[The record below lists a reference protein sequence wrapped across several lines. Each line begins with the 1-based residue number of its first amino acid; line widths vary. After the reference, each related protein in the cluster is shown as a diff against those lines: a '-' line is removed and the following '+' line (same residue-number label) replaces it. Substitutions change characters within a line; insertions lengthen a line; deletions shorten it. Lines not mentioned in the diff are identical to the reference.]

1 MAMRSIKWAGAISI
15 TAALVLGTSLPVA
28 AQGQTQA
35 QAVPRVGLTFA
46 STVTVRATIESVD
59 SDTRTVAFFAPD
71 GRLLDVAVSDAVKNL
86 DAVEDGSM
94 ADLTYNQVVT
104 ILNLRQKGPGS
115 KLARRE
121 SMNPNAPDNEAGRF
135 TLTITAIDLG
145 KNTVSVIHGV
155 GGEVQTFTANTPAKQ
170 ELLRKAKVGDVVIG
184 ITTPLLITA
193 IRPAK

>member
-1 MAMRSIKWAGAISI
+1 MTMRSIKWAGAISI
-15 TAALVLGTSLPVA
+15 VALLMLGTSLPAA
-28 AQGQTQA
+28 AQGQV

-46 STVTVRATIESVD
+46 SAVTVRVTIESVD
-59 SDTRTVAFFAPD
+59 SDTRTVTFFAPD

-86 DAVEDGSM
+86 DTIEDGSM
-94 ADLTYNQVVT
+94 ADVTYNQVVT

-121 SMNPNAPDNEAGRF
+121 SMNANAPDNEAGRF
-135 TLTITAIDLG
+135 TLTITAIDLD

-155 GGEVQTFTANTPAKQ
+155 GGEVQTYTANTPAKQ

-184 ITTPLLITA
+184 ITTPLLVTA

>member
-1 MAMRSIKWAGAISI
+1 MTMRSFKWAGVISI
-15 TAALVLGTSLPVA
+15 ATTLMLGTSLPAA
-28 AQGQTQA
+28 AQGQVQP
-35 QAVPRVGLTFA
+35 VPRVGLTFP
-46 STVTVRATIESVD
+46 STVTVRVTIESVD
-59 SDTRTVAFFAPD
+59 SDTRTVTFFAPD

-86 DAVEDGSM
+86 DAIEDGSM
-94 ADLTYNQVVT
+94 ADVTYNQVVT

-121 SMNPNAPDNEAGRF
+121 SMNATAPDNEAGRF
-135 TLTITAIDLG
+135 TLTITAIDLD

-155 GGEVQTFTANTPAKQ
+155 GGEIQTYAANTPAKQ

>member
-1 MAMRSIKWAGAISI
+1 MTMRSIKWAGTISI
-15 TAALVLGTSLPVA
+15 AAMLTLGTGLPAA
-28 AQGQTQA
+28 AQGQV
-35 QAVPRVGLTFA
+35 QAVPRVGLTFP
-46 STVTVRATIESVD
+46 STVTVRVTIESVD
-59 SDTRTVAFFAPD
+59 SDTRTVTFFAPD

-86 DAVEDGSM
+86 DTLEDGSM
-94 ADLTYNQVVT
+94 ADVTYNQVVT

-135 TLTITAIDLG
+135 TLTITAIDLD

-155 GGEVQTFTANTPAKQ
+155 GGEVQTYTANTPAKQ

>member
-1 MAMRSIKWAGAISI
+1 MTMRSIKWAGAISI
-15 TAALVLGTSLPVA
+15 VALLMLGTSLPAA
-28 AQGQTQA
+28 AQGQV

-46 STVTVRATIESVD
+46 STVTVRVTIESVD
-59 SDTRTVAFFAPD
+59 SDTRTVTFFAPD

-86 DAVEDGSM
+86 DTIEDGSM
-94 ADLTYNQVVT
+94 ADVTYNQVVT

-121 SMNPNAPDNEAGRF
+121 SMNANAPDNEAGRF
-135 TLTITAIDLG
+135 TLTITAIDLD

-155 GGEVQTFTANTPAKQ
+155 GGEVQTYTANTPAKQ

-184 ITTPLLITA
+184 ITTPLLVTA

>member
-1 MAMRSIKWAGAISI
+1 MTIRLIKWAGAISI
-15 TAALVLGTSLPVA
+15 AAVLMLGTSLPAA
-28 AQGQTQA
+28 AQGQV
-35 QAVPRVGLTFA
+35 QAVPRVGLTFP
-46 STVTVRATIESVD
+46 STVTVRVTIESVD
-59 SDTRTVAFFAPD
+59 SETRTVTFFAPD

-86 DAVEDGSM
+86 DAIEDGSM
-94 ADLTYNQVVT
+94 ADVTYNQVVT

-115 KLARRE
+115 KLARSE
-121 SMNPNAPDNEAGRF
+121 SMNATAPSNEAGRF
-135 TLTITAIDLG
+135 TLTITAIDLN

-155 GGEVQTFTANTPAKQ
+155 GGEIQTYTANTPAKQ